1 MAAENNDI
9 IGQLTQDIFKDNDR
23 LRHLLETIVQLA
35 MHEEVSNHIKAD
47 KYERSKDRRGR
58 RNGYKPR
65 SLSCRVGKLNFHI
78 PQTRDCPP
86 YQPTMFNRW
95 QRSERA
101 LLITCAEMYFQ
112 GVSTRKVQ
120 DVLETMCGTDISSA
134 TVSRI
139 AGELDEKLTA
149 FRSHRLDDI
158 EYPYMQ
164 IDARYE
170 KVRVDGYIVTQAAL
184 VAVGID
190 AVGRRH
196 ILDWRIGDSESEDT
210 WGQMFKDLKE
220 RGLKG
225 LKLITSDAHKGI
237 RKAMDR
243 FFQGVQWQRCRVHF
257 KRELLKKVPWKQS
270 RELME
275 DIASVFEPEHRNEC
289 MLRGMV
295 MADKWRQRYPTV
307 SKMLEDGLEDCL
319 SVCSF
324 DEDIR
329 KKMNSTNMLEN
340 IMRRLKARTRV
351 VCIFPNRQSCDR
363 LIGALLMEIHEDW
376 QADKRPYLRILE

>member
-1 MAAENNDI
+1 MAIGNNDI
-9 IGQLTQDIFKDNDR
+9 IGRLLQEVFTERDGLKLMLEMLVND
-23 LRHLLETIVQLA
+23 A
-35 MHEEVSNHIKAD
+35 MQTEVGGHISAD
-47 KYERSKDRRGR
+47 AYERTSSRRGR

-65 SLSCRVGKLNFHI
+65 SFATRVGKLNLQV
-78 PQTRDCPP
+78 PQARDCRP

-101 LLITCAEMYFQ
+101 LLVACADMYFQ

-120 DVLETMCGTDISSA
+120 DILETMCGTDISAA

-149 FRSHRLDDI
+149 FRSRRLDDI

-170 KVRVDGYIVTQAAL
+170 KVRVDGHIIPQAAL

-190 AVGRRH
+190 TFGRRN
-196 ILDWRIGDSESEDT
+196 ILDWRIGNSESEDT
-210 WGQMFKDLKE
+210 WGQMFKDLRE

-225 LKLITSDAHKGI
+225 LTLITSDAHKGI
-237 RKAMDR
+237 RTAMDR

-270 RELME
+270 AELME
-275 DIASVFEPEHRNEC
+275 DIASVFAPEHRNDC

-295 MADKWRQRYPTV
+295 MADKWRKRYPTV

-324 DEDIR
+324 DETIR
-329 KKMNSTNMLEN
+329 KKMSSTNMLEN

-376 QADKRPYLRILE
+376 QTDKRPYLRILE

>member
-1 MAAENNDI
+1 
-9 IGQLTQDIFKDNDR
+9 
-23 LRHLLETIVQLA
+23 
-35 MHEEVSNHIKAD
+35 
-47 KYERSKDRRGR
+47 
-58 RNGYKPR
+58 
-65 SLSCRVGKLNFHI
+65 
-78 PQTRDCPP
+78 
-86 YQPTMFNRW
+86 
-95 QRSERA
+95 
-101 LLITCAEMYFQ
+101 MY
-112 GVSTRKVQ
+112 
-120 DVLETMCGTDISSA
+120 
-134 TVSRI
+134 
-139 AGELDEKLTA
+139 
-149 FRSHRLDDI
+149 
-158 EYPYMQ
+158 
-164 IDARYE
+164 
-170 KVRVDGYIVTQAAL
+170 
-184 VAVGID
+184 
-190 AVGRRH
+190 
-196 ILDWRIGDSESEDT
+196 
-210 WGQMFKDLKE
+210 
-220 RGLKG
+220 
-225 LKLITSDAHKGI
+225 
-237 RKAMDR
+237 
-243 FFQGVQWQRCRVHF
+243 FQGVQWQRCRVHF

-295 MADKWRQRYPTV
+295 MADKWRRRYPTV